1 MDPTKMFAESPGKMS
16 LWYQP
21 GGEEQQMYTE
31 KVRNH
36 LTWLKEQNP

>member
-1 MDPTKMFAESPGKMS
+1 MEVKWVWQAREEMS

-36 LTWLKEQNP
+36 LTWLKERNP